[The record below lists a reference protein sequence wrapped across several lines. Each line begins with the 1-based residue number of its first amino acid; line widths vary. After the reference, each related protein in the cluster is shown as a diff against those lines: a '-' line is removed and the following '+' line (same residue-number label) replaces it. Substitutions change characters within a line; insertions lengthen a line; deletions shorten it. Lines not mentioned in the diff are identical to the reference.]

1 MGQEYRRRRLFAD
14 REASWSAVSDRDVQ
28 AIASIFVREH
38 GPRAARQ
45 AGEWADLMLLRG
57 DRSGHAAWRRILWAI
72 EERRHLALRAAASQ
86 PGAPGAQGPNAPV
99 PALFADID
107 EALEGVIC
115 KALSTARDT
124 GQDDLAQT
132 EQALR
137 AAQRARPG
145 LSVPEALSA
154 VQMARRR

>member
-1 MGQEYRRRRLFAD
+1 MGQEYRRRRLFAEQ
-14 REASWSAVSDRDVQ
+14 EASWSRVSQRDVE

-57 DRSGHAAWRRILWAI
+57 DRRGHAAWRRILWAI
-72 EERRHLALRAAASQ
+72 EERRHQALRAAASR
-86 PGAPGAQGPNAPV
+86 AGAQGLNAPV

-115 KALSTARDT
+115 QALSTARDT

>member
-1 MGQEYRRRRLFAD
+1 MGQDHRRRRLFAD
-14 REASWSAVSDRDVQ
+14 REANWSAVSERDVQ
-28 AIASIFVREH
+28 AIAGIFIREH
-38 GPRAARQ
+38 GARAARQ

-57 DRSGHAAWRRILWAI
+57 DRRGHAAWRRILWAI
-72 EERRHLALRAAASQ
+72 EERRHLALRAAQ
-86 PGAPGAQGPNAPV
+86 GVPGAQNPNAPA

-107 EALEGVIC
+107 AALEGEIC
-115 KALSTARDT
+115 EALSAARRL

-154 VQMARRR
+154 VQLARRR

>member
-1 MGQEYRRRRLFAD
+1 MGQVYRRRRLFAGH
-14 REASWSAVSDRDVQ
+14 EADWSAVSDREVQ

-57 DRSGHAAWRRILWAI
+57 DRRGHAAWRRILWAI
-72 EERRHLALRAAASQ
+72 EERRHLALRAAASG
-86 PGAPGAQGPNAPV
+86 PDAERPNAPA

-107 EALEGVIC
+107 AALEGVIC
-115 KALSTARDT
+115 EALSTAHSS
-124 GQDDLAQT
+124 GEDDLAQT

-154 VQMARRR
+154 VQLARRR